1 MTTHP
6 MKPEHASAFADIIQ
20 ERRSIR
26 AFLHDRVAQAT
37 LEKIFDM
44 ANHTPSNCNTQ
55 PWLVHVVSGEK
66 LEILRKEIPA
76 AMLSGNIT
84 MDYPYEGKYSGIY
97 RERQVGAAEEL
108 FGVMNIKREEKIKRN
123 DAFMRNFKFFD
134 APHVVFLFIPEHF
147 GFREAIDIGM
157 YAQSLMLSL
166 TAHGLGCCPQTALGF
181 HADLVRKTL
190 GIDASQ
196 KLLFGISFGY
206 TDTSAPVNQCRTTRA
221 RVNENIRFY
230 N

>member
-1 MTTHP
+1 
-6 MKPEHASAFADIIQ
+6 
-20 ERRSIR
+20 
-26 AFLHDRVAQAT
+26 L
-37 LEKIFDM
+37 L

-84 MDYPYEGKYSGIY
+84 MDYPYEGKYSGVY

-134 APHVVFLFIPEHF
+134 APHVAFLFIPEHF

-206 TDTSAPVNQCRTTRA
+206 TDTSAPVNQCRTTPA
-221 RVNENIRFY
+221 RVNENVRFY